1 GAWKEL
7 YPDTLVLSRDTGF
20 NYDYDVLPSGGSYT
34 DWQKSDR
41 ISHPLVKITDTRFR
55 ARETVLGVQV
65 GDVFKA
71 YPFSNLGEL
80 AVINDEINGE
90 PVLILFER
98 KSQIA
103 SAFSRKVN
111 ENILILEETIEGG
124 EVMIRDENT
133 GSVWDFEGRAVAN
146 EMEGIKLEKLKYH
159 NAFWFAWVDFH
170 PDTLVYG
177 VN

>member
-1 GAWKEL
+1 M
-7 YPDTLVLSRDTGF
+7 R
-20 NYDYDVLPSGGSYT
+20 
-34 DWQKSDR
+34 
-41 ISHPLVKITDTRFR
+41 ITDTRFR

-90 PVLILFER
+90 PVLILFDS

-103 SAFSRKVN
+103 SAFSRRSG
-111 ENILILEETIEGG
+111 ENILEFEQTIEGG

-133 GSVWDFEGRAVAN
+133 GSVWDFEGRAIADV
-146 EMEGIKLEKLKYH
+146 MDGTKLERFKYH

-170 PDTLVYG
+170 PDTLVYEKQ
-177 VN
+177 